1 MPTVLPQLPTGIAPF
16 IDPLILSRLPLLNS
30 AANNMACVQ
39 QSFMQKQFL
48 PIYRNNFLSQ
58 VIKIFNDL
66 KWPQMTL
73 ITTGLCRMVNKNYRG
88 ANNLEAPGNPRVLDY
103 ETFCLW
109 RRFCNIYRTW
119 PFVYRSSDRKWPRL
133 RLNHAY
139 FFRLT
144 LYLV

>member
-73 ITTGLCRMVNKNYRG
+73 MTTGLCRMVNKNFRG
-88 ANNLEAPGNPRVLDY
+88 ANNLEAPGNPRVLLCRLCNILLVEEILQHLPY
-103 ETFCLW
+103 LTFCL
-109 RRFCNIYRTW
+109 
-119 PFVYRSSDRKWPRL
+119 PLKWPQMTPIK
-133 RLNHAY
+133 A
-139 FFRLT
+139 
-144 LYLV
+144 